1 MDKEL
6 SCVVVSVYNLA
17 QGRGPIIGD
26 SVAIP
31 EPYLTH
37 IDAKYINQVCF
48 SINLIN
54 KIKTYI
60 YILLILFLDIPVPQ
74 HKSKPSFNHG
84 GKQEKCKCRMCISTT
99 VFIQTVLTIV
109 SIF

>member
-1 MDKEL
+1 MCCIQSGAGPLVNKINNIFDLCNFVLRNFQNNFTSTFCLVDKEL

-48 SINLIN
+48 FLNLIN
-54 KIKTYI
+54 KIK
-60 YILLILFLDIPVPQ
+60 
-74 HKSKPSFNHG
+74 N
-84 GKQEKCKCRMCISTT
+84 
-99 VFIQTVLTIV
+99 
-109 SIF
+109 